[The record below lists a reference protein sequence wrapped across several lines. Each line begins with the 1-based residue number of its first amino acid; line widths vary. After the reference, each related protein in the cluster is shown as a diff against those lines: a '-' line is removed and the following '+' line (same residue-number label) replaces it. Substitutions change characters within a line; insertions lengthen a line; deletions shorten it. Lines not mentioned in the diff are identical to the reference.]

1 MTDEETKQTY
11 TKKGEMAHKIF
22 SELLNFNEVH
32 VHTELI
38 KEQIIEVMDK
48 L

>member
-1 MTDEETKQTY
+1 
-11 TKKGEMAHKIF
+11 MAHKIF

-48 L
+48 LQAQADHFENTK